1 MCPEQGQFQ
10 KRSAWKQGN
19 ALPGRRKDSLGAL
32 GDWDNIM
39 QIITKSIT
47 QRQFPNILQ
56 TFYEHLPLM
65 ASGGLCI
72 LLHHKKC
79 IVLNIFTKILKS
91 VMVFKK
97 NIISNFLAYFKKI
110 NCQKNFYPF
119 QSCSS
124 PLNKSLC
131 MHY

>member
-1 MCPEQGQFQ
+1 MSRVGVVSKTFCLEAGKCFTWA
-10 KRSAWKQGN
+10 KEGLAW
-19 ALPGRRKDSLGAL
+19 AL

-110 NCQKNFYPF
+110 HCQKNFYPF